1 MQRPDKIKIGYREYK
16 LEEWKQ
22 TVASANEAQ
31 GQFFAKEGVIG
42 YTADETGVSH
52 ANTLIHEMLHA
63 IIYQWNMDLDEKV
76 EELVV
81 NGLANGLTTI
91 FVDNPKLM
99 DYLKDKI
106 KGAWVAQTIGV
117 TFGAPVEFKYNSTM
131 IQDYQKLE
139 WDENSLI
146 NEWAAQI

>member
-1 MQRPDKIKIGYREYK
+1 METPSKIKIGYRDYK

-22 TVASANEAQ
+22 TVASANDAH

-42 YTADETGVSH
+42 YTVEEKGVSH
-52 ANTLIHEMLHA
+52 ANTIIHECLHA
-63 IIYQWNMDLDEKV
+63 IIYQWNMDLEEKV

-99 DYLKDKI
+99 DYLKLKI
-106 KGAWVAQTIGV
+106 KEG
-117 TFGAPVEFKYNSTM
+117 
-131 IQDYQKLE
+131 
-139 WDENSLI
+139 
-146 NEWAAQI
+146 

>member
-1 MQRPDKIKIGYREYK
+1 MNIPEKIKIGYRDYK

-42 YTADETGVSH
+42 YTAEETGVSH
-52 ANTLIHEMLHA
+52 ANTLIHELLHA
-63 IIYQWNMDLDEKV
+63 IVYQWNMELEEKDEEK
-76 EELVV
+76 LV

-99 DYLKDKI
+99 DFLKEKI
-106 KGAWVAQTIGV
+106 KEG
-117 TFGAPVEFKYNSTM
+117 
-131 IQDYQKLE
+131 
-139 WDENSLI
+139 
-146 NEWAAQI
+146 

>member
-1 MQRPDKIKIGYREYK
+1 METPDKIKIGYRNYK

-22 TVASANEAQ
+22 TVASANDAH

-42 YTADETGVSH
+42 YTVEEKGVSH
-52 ANTLIHEMLHA
+52 ANTIIHECLHA
-63 IIYQWNMDLDEKV
+63 IIYQWNMDLEEKV

-99 DYLKDKI
+99 DYLKLKI
-106 KGAWVAQTIGV
+106 KEG
-117 TFGAPVEFKYNSTM
+117 
-131 IQDYQKLE
+131 
-139 WDENSLI
+139 
-146 NEWAAQI
+146 

>member
-1 MQRPDKIKIGYREYK
+1 MAFLPLIKLLDINIKQKIKPCYCEEYIPESIKIGYRDYK
-16 LEEWKQ
+16 LEKWKQ

-42 YTADETGVSH
+42 YTAEETGVSH

-63 IIYQWNMDLDEKV
+63 IIYQWNMYVDEKV
-76 EELVV
+76 EESIV

-99 DYLKDKI
+99 GYLKNKI
-106 KGAWVAQTIGV
+106 
-117 TFGAPVEFKYNSTM
+117 
-131 IQDYQKLE
+131 LE
-139 WDENSLI
+139 G
-146 NEWAAQI
+146 

>member
-1 MQRPDKIKIGYREYK
+1 MERPETIKIGYRKYA

-42 YTADETGVSH
+42 YTAEETGVSH
-52 ANTLIHEMLHA
+52 ANTLIHECLHA

-99 DYLKDKI
+99 DFLKEKI
-106 KGAWVAQTIGV
+106 KEG
-117 TFGAPVEFKYNSTM
+117 
-131 IQDYQKLE
+131 
-139 WDENSLI
+139 
-146 NEWAAQI
+146 

>member
-1 MQRPDKIKIGYREYK
+1 MERPEKIKIGYREYT

-42 YTADETGVSH
+42 YTAEETGVSH
-52 ANTLIHEMLHA
+52 ANTLIHECLHA

-81 NGLANGLTTI
+81 SGLANGLTTI

-106 KGAWVAQTIGV
+106 KEG
-117 TFGAPVEFKYNSTM
+117 
-131 IQDYQKLE
+131 
-139 WDENSLI
+139 
-146 NEWAAQI
+146 

>member
-1 MQRPDKIKIGYREYK
+1 MNIPDKIKVGYREYK

-31 GQFFAKEGVIG
+31 GQFFSKEGVIG
-42 YTADETGVSH
+42 YVTTEKGVSH
-52 ANTLIHEMLHA
+52 ANTILHEVMHA
-63 IIYQWNMDLDEKV
+63 VIYQWNIELDEKV

-99 DYLKDKI
+99 DFLKDKI
-106 KGAWVAQTIGV
+106 KEG
-117 TFGAPVEFKYNSTM
+117 
-131 IQDYQKLE
+131 
-139 WDENSLI
+139 
-146 NEWAAQI
+146 

>member
-1 MQRPDKIKIGYREYK
+1 MKNIKVGYKTYS

-42 YTADETGVSH
+42 YTAEETGVSH
-52 ANTLIHEMLHA
+52 ANTLIHEILHA
-63 IIYQWNMDLDEKV
+63 IVYQWNMELEEKDEEK
-76 EELVV
+76 LV

-99 DYLKDKI
+99 DFLKDKI
-106 KGAWVAQTIGV
+106 KEG
-117 TFGAPVEFKYNSTM
+117 
-131 IQDYQKLE
+131 
-139 WDENSLI
+139 
-146 NEWAAQI
+146 